1 MHHVILADSIDG
13 GILMIL
19 LIGCGLAVS
28 VLALIALVPA
38 WLGNQAATLVLAAP
52 AFLAGIAATIYCVWG
67 FFFDGPKEQ
76 DDLGLGLFLTVWII
90 LAGPPFAT
98 SLLAGIC
105 LWFRKGKVQNRGAID

>member
-28 VLALIALVPA
+28 VLALIALIPA
-38 WLGNQAATLVLAAP
+38 WQGNRSGTLVLAGP
-52 AFLAGIAATIYCVWG
+52 AFLAGIAATIYCLWC
-67 FFFDGPKEQ
+67 FFDLKPADRDESGM
-76 DDLGLGLFLTVWII
+76 FLAVWVI

-105 LWFRKGKVQNRGAID
+105 LWFRRARVKRG

>member
-28 VLALIALVPA
+28 VLALIALIPA
-38 WLGNQAATLVLAAP
+38 WQGNRSGTLVLAGP
-52 AFLAGIAATIYCVWG
+52 AFLAGIAATIYCLWG

-76 DDLGLGLFLTVWII
+76 NDLGLGVFLAVWLI

-105 LWFRKGKVQNRGAID
+105 LWFRRAKVK

>member
-28 VLALIALVPA
+28 VLALIGLIPA
-38 WLGNQAATLVLAAP
+38 WQGSRAGTLVLAGP
-52 AFLAGIAATIYCVWG
+52 AFLAGIAATIYCLWCY
-67 FFFDGPKEQ
+67 FDLKPADREYSGI
-76 DDLGLGLFLTVWII
+76 FLAVWII

-98 SLLAGIC
+98 SFLAGIF
-105 LWFRKGKVQNRGAID
+105 LWFRRARAKQPNL

>member
-28 VLALIALVPA
+28 VLALIGLIPA
-38 WLGNQAATLVLAAP
+38 WQGSRAGTLVLAGP
-52 AFLAGIAATIYCVWG
+52 AFLAGIAATIYCLWCYFDLKPSDREYSGMFVVVW
-67 FFFDGPKEQ
+67 
-76 DDLGLGLFLTVWII
+76 VI

-98 SLLAGIC
+98 SLLAVIC
-105 LWFRKGKVQNRGAID
+105 LWFRRVRNRGSSLGG